1 MYMSVPAHCLFID
14 VAAMTEH
21 QVCNSVLSRSVYMWS
36 YSNGPLS
43 SSNECLK
50 EGVGE
55 SVI

>member
-1 MYMSVPAHCLFID
+1 MYMSVPAHCLCID

-21 QVCNSVLSRSVYMWS
+21 QVCNSVLRRGAYMWT

-43 SSNECLK
+43 SFKECLK